1 MIKDVARNRVN
12 KRFQEL
18 LKRNEC
24 GLICYIVG
32 GYPDLDTTEEIAYT
46 LINGGADM
54 IEIGIPYSDPIA
66 DGPIIQE
73 ASYHSLSNG
82 ATPDLCLRI
91 SKNIRKKFP
100 DIPII
105 AMTYSNIVL
114 RIGLREFMLK
124 ARNCGIDGFIL
135 PDMAIEEA
143 DSYTMEAAKLG
154 LVTIFLASPDT
165 SSSRLE
171 YIVSK
176 CSGFLYMVSVYGV
189 TGVRESFEDSTSYA
203 IKNIKRVIGSRLPVA
218 VGFGISN
225 TSHAKFM
232 VHAGA
237 DAVIVGSA
245 IIKKIKDIENKK
257 KMLQELGLFASTMKK
272 ACL

>member
-1 MIKDVARNRVN
+1 MIKDLRHNRVN
-12 KRFQEL
+12 KRFKEL

-73 ASYHSLSNG
+73 ASFHSLLNG
-82 ATPDLCLRI
+82 VTPDLCLEI

-100 DIPII
+100 NIPII

-114 RIGLREFMLK
+114 RRGLREFMLK
-124 ARNCGIDGFIL
+124 SRNCGIDGFIL
-135 PDMAIEEA
+135 PDMAMEEA
-143 DSYTMEAAKLG
+143 DFYTMEAAKLG

-165 SSSRLE
+165 TSNRLE

-176 CSGFLYMVSVYGV
+176 CSGFVYMVSVYGV
-189 TGVRESFEDSTSYA
+189 TGVRESFDDSTLYA
-203 IKNIKRVIGSRLPVA
+203 IKNIKQVVGSRLPVA

-225 TSHAKFM
+225 PSHVKLM

-245 IIKKIKDIENKK
+245 IIKKIKDNEDKK
-257 KMLQELGLFASTMKK
+257 KMLQELEFFTSTMKR

>member
-1 MIKDVARNRVN
+1 MIKDLRHNRVN

-73 ASYHSLSNG
+73 ASYHSLLKG
-82 ATPDLCLRI
+82 VTPDLCLRI
-91 SKNIRKKFP
+91 SKNIRNKFP

-114 RIGLREFMLK
+114 RRGLREFMLK
-124 ARNCGIDGFIL
+124 SRNCGIDGFIL
-135 PDMAIEEA
+135 PDMAMEEA
-143 DSYTMEAAKLG
+143 DSYTTEAAKLG

-165 SSSRLE
+165 TPSRLE
-171 YIVSK
+171 YIISK
-176 CSGFLYMVSVYGV
+176 CSGFVYMVSVYGV

-203 IKNIKRVIGSRLPVA
+203 IKNIKRVVASRLPVA

-225 TSHAKFM
+225 PSHAKFM
-232 VHAGA
+232 AHAGA

-245 IIKKIKDIENKK
+245 IIEKIKDIKNKK
-257 KMLQELGLFASTMKK
+257 KMLQELDFFTSTMKK

>member
-1 MIKDVARNRVN
+1 MTKNLRQNRVN
-12 KRFQEL
+12 RRFQEL
-18 LKRNEC
+18 SRRKEC

-32 GYPDLDTTEEIAYT
+32 GYPDVPTTQEIAYT
-46 LINGGADM
+46 LINSGADI

-73 ASYHSLSNG
+73 ASYHSLLKG
-82 ATPDLCLRI
+82 VTPDVCLRI

-100 DIPII
+100 NIPII

-114 RIGLREFMLK
+114 RRGIREFMLK
-124 ARNCGIDGFIL
+124 SKESGIDGFIL
-135 PDMAIEEA
+135 PDMAMEEA
-143 DSYTMEAAKLG
+143 DSYTKEAAKLG
-154 LVTIFLASPDT
+154 LVTVFLASPDT
-165 SSSRLE
+165 SSSRIE
-171 YIVSK
+171 CIVSK
-176 CSGFLYMVSVYGV
+176 CSGFVYIISVYGV
-189 TGVRESFEDSTSYA
+189 TGIRESFEDYTSHA
-203 IKNIKRVIGSRLPVA
+203 IKNIKRIIGSRLPVA

-225 TSHAKFM
+225 PSHAKFM
-232 VHAGA
+232 INAGA

-257 KMLQELGLFASTMKK
+257 KMLQELNSFVSDMKK

>member
-1 MIKDVARNRVN
+1 MIKDLRHNRVN

-18 LKRNEC
+18 SKRNEC

-66 DGPIIQE
+66 
-73 ASYHSLSNG
+73 
-82 ATPDLCLRI
+82 
-91 SKNIRKKFP
+91 KKFP

-114 RIGLREFMLK
+114 RRGLREFMLK
-124 ARNCGIDGFIL
+124 SRNCGIDGFIL
-135 PDMAIEEA
+135 PDMAMEEA
-143 DSYTMEAAKLG
+143 DSYTTEAARLG

-165 SSSRLE
+165 TSSRLE

-189 TGVRESFEDSTSYA
+189 TGVRESFDDSTSHA
-203 IKNIKRVIGSRLPVA
+203 IKNIKQVVGSRLPVA

-225 TSHAKFM
+225 PSHAKFM

-237 DAVIVGSA
+237 DAIIVGSA

-257 KMLQELGLFASTMKK
+257 RMLQELGFFTSTMKK

>member
-1 MIKDVARNRVN
+1 MIKGLRHNRIN

-73 ASYHSLSNG
+73 ASFHSLLKG
-82 ATPDLCLRI
+82 VTPDLCLGI

-114 RIGLREFMLK
+114 RRGLREFMLK
-124 ARNCGIDGFIL
+124 SRNCGIDGFIL
-135 PDMAIEEA
+135 PDMATEEA
-143 DSYTMEAAKLG
+143 DFYTTEAAKLG

-165 SSSRLE
+165 TPNRLE

-176 CSGFLYMVSVYGV
+176 CSGFVYMVSVYGV
-189 TGVRESFEDSTSYA
+189 TGVRESFDDSTSYA
-203 IKNIKRVIGSRLPVA
+203 IKNIKQVVGSRLPVA

-225 TSHAKFM
+225 PSHAKFM

-245 IIKKIKDIENKK
+245 IIKKIKDNEDKK
-257 KMLQELGLFASTMKK
+257 KMLQELEFFTSTMKK

>member
-1 MIKDVARNRVN
+1 MIKDLQHNRVN

-32 GYPDLDTTEEIAYT
+32 GYPDLDTTEEIACT
-46 LINGGADM
+46 LINSGADM

-73 ASYHSLSNG
+73 ASFHSLLKG
-82 ATPDLCLRI
+82 VTPDLCLGI

-114 RIGLREFMLK
+114 RRGLREFMLK
-124 ARNCGIDGFIL
+124 SRNCGIDGFIL
-135 PDMAIEEA
+135 PDMAMEEA
-143 DSYTMEAAKLG
+143 DFYTTEAAKLG

-165 SSSRLE
+165 TSNRLE

-176 CSGFLYMVSVYGV
+176 CSGFVYMVSVYGV
-189 TGVRESFEDSTSYA
+189 TGVRESFDDSTLYA
-203 IKNIKRVIGSRLPVA
+203 IKNIKQVVGSRLPVA

-225 TSHAKFM
+225 PSHAKLM

-245 IIKKIKDIENKK
+245 IIKKIKDNEDKK
-257 KMLQELGLFASTMKK
+257 KMLQELEFFASTMKR

>member
-1 MIKDVARNRVN
+1 MLKDLRYNRVN

-32 GYPDLDTTEEIAYT
+32 GYPDLDSTEEIACT

-73 ASYHSLSNG
+73 ASYHSLLNG
-82 ATPDLCLRI
+82 VTPDLCLRI

-114 RIGLREFMLK
+114 RRGLREFMLK
-124 ARNCGIDGFIL
+124 SRNSGIDGFIL
-135 PDMAIEEA
+135 PDMAMEEA
-143 DSYTMEAAKLG
+143 DSYTTEAAKLG
-154 LVTIFLASPDT
+154 LVSIFLASPDT
-165 SSSRLE
+165 TPSRLE

-176 CSGFLYMVSVYGV
+176 CSGFVYMVSVYGV

-203 IKNIKRVIGSRLPVA
+203 IKNIKRVVASRLPVA

-225 TSHAKFM
+225 PSHVKFM
-232 VHAGA
+232 VNAGA

-245 IIKKIKDIENKK
+245 IIEKIKDIKNKK
-257 KMLQELGLFASTMKK
+257 KMLQELDFFTSTMKK

>member
-1 MIKDVARNRVN
+1 MIKDLRHNRVN
-12 KRFQEL
+12 KRFKEL

-73 ASYHSLSNG
+73 ASFHSLLKG
-82 ATPDLCLRI
+82 VTPDLCLEI

-114 RIGLREFMLK
+114 RRGLREFMLK
-124 ARNCGIDGFIL
+124 SRNCGIDGFIL
-135 PDMAIEEA
+135 PDMAMEEA
-143 DSYTMEAAKLG
+143 DFYTTEAAKLG

-165 SSSRLE
+165 TSNRLE

-176 CSGFLYMVSVYGV
+176 CSGFVYMVSVYGV
-189 TGVRESFEDSTSYA
+189 TGVRESFDDSTLYA
-203 IKNIKRVIGSRLPVA
+203 IKNIKQLVGSRLPVA

-225 TSHAKFM
+225 PSHAKLM

-245 IIKKIKDIENKK
+245 IIKKIKDNEDKK
-257 KMLQELGLFASTMKK
+257 KMLQELEFFTSTMKR

>member
-1 MIKDVARNRVN
+1 MIKDLRHNRVN
-12 KRFQEL
+12 KRFKQL

-73 ASYHSLSNG
+73 ASFHSLLKG
-82 ATPDLCLRI
+82 VTPDLCLGI

-114 RIGLREFMLK
+114 RRGLHEFMLK
-124 ARNCGIDGFIL
+124 SRNCGIDGFIL
-135 PDMAIEEA
+135 PDMATEEA
-143 DSYTMEAAKLG
+143 DFYTTEAAKLG

-165 SSSRLE
+165 TPNRLE

-176 CSGFLYMVSVYGV
+176 CSGFVYMVSVYGV
-189 TGVRESFEDSTSYA
+189 TGVRESFDDSTSYA
-203 IKNIKRVIGSRLPVA
+203 IKNIKQVVGSRLPVA

-225 TSHAKFM
+225 PSHAKFM
-232 VHAGA
+232 VHSGA

-245 IIKKIKDIENKK
+245 IIKKIKDNEDKK
-257 KMLQELGLFASTMKK
+257 KMLQELEFFTSTMKK